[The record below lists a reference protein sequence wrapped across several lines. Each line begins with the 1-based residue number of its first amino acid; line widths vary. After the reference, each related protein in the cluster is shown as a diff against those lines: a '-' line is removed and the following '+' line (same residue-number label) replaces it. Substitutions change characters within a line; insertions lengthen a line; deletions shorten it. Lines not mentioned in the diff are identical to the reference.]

1 MKKWFKKIGQ
11 SFLRKDEAKTKE
23 ATPAVEQEEIKA
35 KEAPPAVEQEIKTKE
50 ATPAVEQEIK
60 TKEAPPAVEQEI
72 KAKEATPAVEQE
84 EIKAKEATPLVTQL
98 EAPKIQK
105 NKKSWFNKLGDNFKK
120 TSSNIRKAIFVK
132 RLDEKSLEEIE
143 EAFLMS
149 DLGVN
154 NTNLLIDE
162 LKNKKINTNN
172 NTQENVA
179 EFLEKQFSNINHEL
193 NLKPNKKLRVILVF
207 GVNGSGKTTTIAKLA
222 KKGKDKKLKVLLAAA
237 DTFRAAAKEQIE
249 KWANIIQIEV
259 LSGNI
264 GEDPSSVVFKAHKK
278 AIDEKFDLLIID
290 TAGRLHN
297 KIELMEELKKMTRI
311 IQKNDE
317 EAPHNKILVL
327 DSTIG
332 QNTYNQIDSF
342 HQNIGL
348 TGVIMTKLDG
358 SAKGGSLIGIT
369 RKYNLPIHALGV
381 GEKIDDLI
389 PFIPKDFIN
398 ALLGDNKGEK
408 K

>member
-11 SFLRKDEAKTKE
+11 SFLRKDEARDKE
-23 ATPAVEQEEIKA
+23 VTPAVEQEEIKD
-35 KEAPPAVEQEIKTKE
+35 KEV
-50 ATPAVEQEIK
+50 
-60 TKEAPPAVEQEI
+60 
-72 KAKEATPAVEQE
+72 TPAVEQE
-84 EIKAKEATPLVTQL
+84 EIKDKEVTPAVEQEEST
-98 EAPKIQK
+98 KKQK

-222 KKGKDKKLKVLLAAA
+222 KKGKDRKLKVLLAAA

-264 GEDPSSVVFKAHKK
+264 GEDPSSVVFKAHRK

-297 KIELMEELKKMTRI
+297 KVELMEELKKMTRI

-398 ALLGDNKGEK
+398 ALLGDNTGEK

>member
-1 MKKWFKKIGQ
+1 
-11 SFLRKDEAKTKE
+11 
-23 ATPAVEQEEIKA
+23 
-35 KEAPPAVEQEIKTKE
+35 
-50 ATPAVEQEIK
+50 
-60 TKEAPPAVEQEI
+60 
-72 KAKEATPAVEQE
+72 
-84 EIKAKEATPLVTQL
+84 
-98 EAPKIQK
+98 
-105 NKKSWFNKLGDNFKK
+105 
-120 TSSNIRKAIFVK
+120 
-132 RLDEKSLEEIE
+132 
-143 EAFLMS
+143 MS

-193 NLKPNKKLRVILVF
+193 NLKPNKKLRIILVF

-264 GEDPSSVVFKAHKK
+264 GEDPSSVVFKAHRK

-297 KIELMEELKKMTRI
+297 KVELMEELKK
-311 IQKNDE
+311 ND
-317 EAPHNKILVL
+317 
-327 DSTIG
+327 
-332 QNTYNQIDSF
+332 
-342 HQNIGL
+342 
-348 TGVIMTKLDG
+348 
-358 SAKGGSLIGIT
+358 
-369 RKYNLPIHALGV
+369 
-381 GEKIDDLI
+381 
-389 PFIPKDFIN
+389 KDYS
-398 ALLGDNKGEK
+398 K

>member
-11 SFLRKDEAKTKE
+11 SFLIKDEAKDQD
-23 ATPAVEQEEIKA
+23 ATLT
-35 KEAPPAVEQEIKTKE
+35 VEQEIKDNEDAPTVKLEEVTK
-50 ATPAVEQEIK
+50 
-60 TKEAPPAVEQEI
+60 
-72 KAKEATPAVEQE
+72 
-84 EIKAKEATPLVTQL
+84 TQ
-98 EAPKIQK
+98 KYK
-105 NKKSWFNKLGDNFKK
+105 NSWFNKLGDNFKK
-120 TSSNIRKAIFVK
+120 TSSNIRKAIFAK
-132 RLDEKSLEEIE
+132 RIDEKSLEEIE

-149 DLGVN
+149 DLGVS

-172 NTQENVA
+172 TQENVS

-193 NLKPNKKLRVILVF
+193 NLKPNKELRVILIF

-264 GEDPSSVVFKAHKK
+264 GEDPSSVVFKAHRK

-297 KIELMEELKKMTRI
+297 KVELMEELKKMTRI
-311 IQKNDE
+311 IQKNDQ

-332 QNTYNQIDSF
+332 QNTYNQINSF
-342 HQNIGL
+342 HQSIGL

-398 ALLGDNKGEK
+398 ALLGDNTGETK
-408 K
+408 